1 MKLSQLAENSHR
13 IHSRIYGLNTLGAF
27 GGTLIA
33 GLYIIPHLGYDMS
46 LLLLGFL
53 NVLVSLFYIK
63 NNLSGPSYEK
73 QKPEVLSHNSKL
85 LYALSF
91 VSGLTGLALEIL
103 WLGTFLGA
111 IALGYL
117 AFHIFNLKVIYLI
130 GLDSTGFQEVKNA
143 KPLTIAR
150 VGF

>member
-1 MKLSQLAENSHR
+1 
-13 IHSRIYGLNTLGAF
+13 
-27 GGTLIA
+27 
-33 GLYIIPHLGYDMS
+33 MS

-85 LYALSF
+85 LYALGF